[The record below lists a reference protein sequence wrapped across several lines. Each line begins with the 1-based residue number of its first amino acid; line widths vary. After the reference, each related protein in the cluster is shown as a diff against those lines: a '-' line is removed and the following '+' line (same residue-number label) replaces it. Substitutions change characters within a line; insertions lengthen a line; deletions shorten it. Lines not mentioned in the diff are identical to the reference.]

1 MRILIK
7 SVVACAFAC
16 GAMGLAAS
24 AASAAAATMAT
35 ASPTHGTVHVWVT
48 PGKGAVDQILI
59 TGIIA
64 DQGSA
69 TSIDKSGKVNKNGVY
84 VKVVLRNGSFEV
96 NAVALNK
103 KLDKLEPTAD
113 KQTCSFWATGTGDV
127 TLFDGT
133 GAYAGISGKIRMTT
147 SFAIVARRYATG
159 AKKGQCN
166 VNGTPLGQFQGAL
179 MGVGSVSL

>member
-1 MRILIK
+1 M
-7 SVVACAFAC
+7 VVV
-16 GAMGLAAS
+16 AS
-24 AASAAAATMAT
+24 AASAAAATTAT

-64 DQGSA
+64 DHGTA
-69 TSIDKSGKVNKNGVY
+69 TSIDKSGKVNKNGTY
-84 VKVVLRNGSFEV
+84 VKVVLRSGSFEV
-96 NAVALNK
+96 NAVALNER
-103 KLDKLEPTAD
+103 LDKLQPTAD
-113 KQTCSFWATGTGDV
+113 KLTCSFWATGSGDV
-127 TLFDGT
+127 TLFDGA

-166 VNGTPLGQFQGAL
+166 VNGTPLGQFQGPL